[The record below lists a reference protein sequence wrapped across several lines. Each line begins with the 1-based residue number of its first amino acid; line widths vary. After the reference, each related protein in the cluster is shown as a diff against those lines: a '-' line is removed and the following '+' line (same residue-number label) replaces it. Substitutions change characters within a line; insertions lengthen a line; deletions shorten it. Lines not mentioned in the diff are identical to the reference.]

1 MTQTMIVRLDTGNA
15 VASNFR
21 VQIFY
26 P

>member
-1 MTQTMIVRLDTGNA
+1 MIVHLDTGNA